1 VNIVERN
8 ILRGTFVDLIPL
20 TIDDAELT
28 FKWRNLERAQFLN
41 KGSASID
48 QQCAW
53 IAARPDSEIN
63 WIITLKQ
70 SGAKV
75 GMLSLINININS
87 RNAESA
93 RFLIGDEEAVKGI
106 PVAAEAMKILYDFA
120 FTHLNL
126 HKVYGQIAAIN
137 ESMIKWQ
144 KYLGMKEEGL
154 LREHLMINDELQDA
168 VIMGILSEE
177 YLTSKKKFDVL
188 IGLGAKNG
196 SQ

>member
-1 VNIVERN
+1 MEKN
-8 ILRGTFVDLIPL
+8 ILCGTFVDLIPL
-20 TIDDAELT
+20 SIEDAELT

-41 KGSASID
+41 KGSTSID
-48 QQCAW
+48 QQRAW
-53 IAARPDSEIN
+53 IAARPNSETN

-70 SGAKV
+70 SGVKV

-120 FTHLNL
+120 FMHLNL
-126 HKVYGQIAAIN
+126 HKVYGQIAATN
-137 ESMIKWQ
+137 KSMIKWQ

-154 LREHLMINDELQDA
+154 LRQHLMINGELQDA
-168 VIMGILSEE
+168 VVMGILSKE
-177 YLTSKKKFDVL
+177 YMTSKKKFDVL

-196 SQ
+196 SK

>member
-1 VNIVERN
+1 MNILERN

-48 QQCAW
+48 QQRAW
-53 IAARPDSEIN
+53 IAARPESEIN

-70 SGAKV
+70 SGVKV

-137 ESMIKWQ
+137 KSMIKWQ
-144 KYLGMKEEGL
+144 KYLGMKEEGV
-154 LREHLMINDELQDA
+154 LREHLMIDDELQDA
-168 VIMGILSEE
+168 VIMGILSKE